1 MATAKHTWQIA
12 IVVRILIDI
21 MNNVIKR
28 KMYYGRGF
36 VNFQLNIPKYLFRR
50 YVFSHLPLRP
60 AK

>member
-1 MATAKHTWQIA
+1 MATAKYTWQIA

-28 KMYYGRGF
+28 KRRGF

>member
-1 MATAKHTWQIA
+1 MATAKYTWQIA
-12 IVVRILIDI
+12 IVVRILMDI

-28 KMYYGRGF
+28 KIHGF

>member
-1 MATAKHTWQIA
+1 MAAAKYTWQIA

-28 KMYYGRGF
+28 KIGF
-36 VNFQLNIPKYLFRR
+36 VNFKLNIPKYLFRR

>member
-1 MATAKHTWQIA
+1 MATAKYTWQIA

-28 KMYYGRGF
+28 KI

-50 YVFSHLPLRP
+50 YVFSYLPLRP

>member
-1 MATAKHTWQIA
+1 MATAKYTWQIA

-21 MNNVIKR
+21 MNNVIR
-28 KMYYGRGF
+28 RGF

>member
-1 MATAKHTWQIA
+1 MATAKYTWQIA
-12 IVVRILIDI
+12 IVVRILMDI

-28 KMYYGRGF
+28 KIGRGF